1 MTTGQ
6 KILGGI
12 ILGVAA
18 GVAIALFINSDKGK
32 ELLADVSDAADE
44 AGGKLKNKYSEYED
58 QVKDF
63 IKKGKS
69 FLKDIEGKAKDF
81 AD

>member
-1 MTTGQ
+1 MTNGQ
-6 KILGGI
+6 KFLGGI
-12 ILGVAA
+12 MLGVAA

-32 ELLADVSDAADE
+32 ELLADVSDAASD
-44 AGGKLKNKYSEYED
+44 KLKSKYSEYED

-69 FLKDIEGKAKDF
+69 FLKDMEGKAKDI
-81 AD
+81 AG